1 MNDFITFLKDV
12 PLATYVS
19 LLSLL
24 ISFSLA
30 LEKWF
35 SYRTKI
41 DIKQV
46 QIVQLSDISFFM
58 HFYITNKS
66 SRTLG
71 IYDLVLNSFR
81 FNKHHHRF
89 SKIIKDPDR
98 NVWTSAF
105 PVNVSPWEQQEIL
118 IEFVNKDNEQ
128 HIKDLLNK
136 DGLVQIK
143 TNRKAASFKIDLKS
157 DSIKLRQA
165 MKEW

>member
-12 PLATYVS
+12 PPATYVS

-46 QIVQLSDISFFM
+46 QIVQLSDISFFI

-71 IYDLVLNSFR
+71 IYNLTLNAFR
-81 FNKHHHRF
+81 LNKHYHNF
-89 SKIIKDPDR
+89 SRTNTDKDT

-105 PVNVSPWEQQEIL
+105 PININPWEQREIL
-118 IEFVNKDNEQ
+118 IEFVNKDDKH
-128 HIKDLLNK
+128 HIKDLLVK
-136 DGLVQIK
+136 DAVVHIE
-143 TNRKAASFKIDLKS
+143 TNRKNSSFEINLKS
-157 DSIKLRQA
+157 GSIELKQA
-165 MKEW
+165 LKEW